1 MEAAVTSSFTNRN
14 RCEIKLLGSNWY
26 YYYLAN
32 SYANKT
38 KLLKPILLQLID

>member
-26 YYYLAN
+26 YYLAN
-32 SYANKT
+32 SHANKT